1 MTNLNQCFDS
11 YPDKRDYDF
20 NDFIKELVRWD
31 WYERPYNELTV
42 QNQWQTWACSRFW
55 LTHLSNWQNIVE
67 YLKEWEIYK
76 QRDAMEIWNESN
88 QFFMSN
94 KKLQMLSYQPIL
106 GIPAKIL
113 NIL

>member
-31 WYERPYNELTV
+31 WFERPYNELTV
-42 QNQWQTWACSRFW
+42 QNQWQTSACSRFW

-67 YLKEWEIYK
+67 YLRQWETYK
-76 QRDAMEIWNESN
+76 QRDA
-88 QFFMSN
+88 
-94 KKLQMLSYQPIL
+94 L
-106 GIPAKIL
+106 
-113 NIL
+113 